1 MASICKNPKLA
12 IPKSFRFLSTDNLI
26 QNPPFPSFK
35 AAKSAIISE
44 KNPEK
49 LAEIFQ
55 QCSHLPTFLRHR
67 PIYHLSIRKLARANR
82 LDLIDRLLQTQKLHL
97 QNAPALK
104 SEGFWIRLIM
114 LYSNAGMVPQA
125 IQTLEDLCENRYSN
139 VSEKS
144 LCAILTVYLN
154 NRMFEQIH
162 DCFETFPLKLGVKP
176 TVVSHNLVLKAFVK
190 ENKIESAREWVEK
203 MDVSPNIDTYNIL
216 LGAYLKNGDDNG
228 FDAVMKEVMKKGLEG
243 NLSTYNL
250 RISRFCK
257 SKECARAKKLLD
269 EMVSK
274 GLKPNSASYN
284 TIIDGFCRIGDSES
298 AKKVLDKMLNDGY
311 VSPCSFTY
319 YTFIRSMVKE
329 GELDSALEMS
339 MEILKR
345 KWVPPFEAMEGLVKG
360 LVERSRSEEAKQ
372 VVEKMKKR
380 LKGDALESWR
390 KIEAALPL

>member
-1 MASICKNPKLA
+1 MASIFKNPRLA
-12 IPKSFRFLSTDNLI
+12 IPKSLFST
-26 QNPPFPSFK
+26 QTQKPNPPFPSFK

-55 QCSHLPTFLRHR
+55 QCLHLPTFLRHR

-82 LDLIDRLLQTQKLHL
+82 LDLVDSLLQAQKLHS
-97 QNAPALK
+97 QNASALK

-125 IQTLEDLCENRYSN
+125 LQTLEDLCQNRYSI

-154 NRMFEQIH
+154 NGMFEQIYES
-162 DCFETFPLKLGVKP
+162 FKTIPEKLGVKP
-176 TVVSHNLVLKAFVK
+176 SVVSHNLILKAFVK
-190 ENKIESAREWVEK
+190 ENKLESALEWVEK
-203 MDVSPNIDTYNIL
+203 MDVSPNIATYNIL
-216 LGAYLKNGDDNG
+216 LGGYLKNGDENG
-228 FDAVMKEVMKKGLEG
+228 FDGAMKEVSRKGLEG
-243 NLSTYNL
+243 NLTTYNH

-257 SKECARAKKLLD
+257 SKECARANKLLD

-274 GLKPNSASYN
+274 GVKPNSASYN
-284 TIIDGFCRIGDSES
+284 TIIDGFCRIEDLES
-298 AKKVLDKMLNDGY
+298 ARKVLDKMLSDGY
-311 VSPCSFTY
+311 VLPCSFTY
-319 YTFIRSMVKE
+319 YTLLRSMVKE
-329 GELDSALEMS
+329 GEFDSALEMS
-339 MEILKR
+339 MESIKR

-380 LKGDALESWR
+380 LKGDALESWG